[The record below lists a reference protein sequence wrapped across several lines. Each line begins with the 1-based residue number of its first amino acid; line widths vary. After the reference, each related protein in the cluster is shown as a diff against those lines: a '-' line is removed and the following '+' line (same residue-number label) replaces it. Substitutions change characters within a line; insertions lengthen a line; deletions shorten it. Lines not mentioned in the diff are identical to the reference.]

1 MNTAIVLR
9 LDVDASS
16 PNPVSFGVLTSV
28 PFSAKRSTSLGL
40 SSATAIQL
48 VPLSKTSLPTCITVL
63 LATRGEEKLSATYS
77 LKHSNLNSLTPPCN
91 VKLLISINTVRK
103 ASL

>member
-1 MNTAIVLR
+1 MSIAIALSFDI
-9 LDVDASS
+9 DVPS
-16 PNPVSFGVLTSV
+16 NPVSFGVLTSV

-48 VPLSKTSLPTCITVL
+48 VPLSKSSLPTCTTEVL
-63 LATRGEEKLSATYS
+63 TTKGEEKLSATYS
-77 LKHSNLNSLTPPCN
+77 LKQLKLSSLTPPC
-91 VKLLISINTVRK
+91 KTTLLSAIVTVRK